1 MSIGIL
7 LILLGFVLRPSKN
20 ADMSKNTMH
29 MFKLISTVLII
40 IGIAWTLTTS
50 IPNLVN
56 ILGAA

>member
-1 MSIGIL
+1 MSTGIL

-50 IPNLVN
+50 ISNLVN

>member
-50 IPNLVN
+50 ISNLVN